1 MDLAAFQDYSYFS
14 QILTDDK
21 GNLIE
26 LPLRKG
32 NKDSAFIDWITF
44 TFRKETIELL
54 KGICVTPAEYVT
66 AASSIVAEIF
76 GFGVSEKMLGKGRYF
91 YDSYYRLGIEKAEYG
106 TLHFG
111 GQRDTVL
118 IEISGKGCMAAKLGW
133 EKRLY
138 TFLSQAIRPSI
149 TRLDTARDFFNG
161 EYSPELARND
171 HDNGFF
177 MVKNMTPKSE
187 CRGTAWRCEDYTGK
201 TFYVGSKNSSKF
213 TRIYEKGKEQ
223 GDKNSIWTRF
233 EVQWRKCKGQAI
245 PLDILLKPGEYLAGA
260 YPLLNERL
268 FNSPVSRIETIEI
281 IAQTTFEQK
290 LEHGKNQVG
299 KLVRFLK
306 DMGWSAEQIEES
318 LIAEEGKYPKG
329 LNPEEYDCQTV
340 VEGIYIH
347 EHDEKTIIQE
357 LDDIIQQ
364 MPVKPIELSQ
374 DIKNWLRF
382 KLLYKHQYFSPLRQ
396 MTIDTEEQQRLEAQ
410 QERYLAY
417 IWHKYSS
424 YFYQPNPIGNLP
436 C

>member
-1 MDLAAFQDYSYFS
+1 MDLAAFQDYSYFN

-26 LPLRKG
+26 LPLRRG
-32 NKDSAFIDWITF
+32 IKDGAFIDWITF

-54 KGICVTPAEYVT
+54 KGICVTPTEYVT

-76 GFGVSEKMLGKGRYF
+76 GFGISEKMLGKGRYF

-118 IEISGKGCMAAKLGW
+118 IEITGKGCMAAKPGW

-138 TFLSQAIRPSI
+138 TFLSQAIRPLI
-149 TRLDTARDFFNG
+149 TRIDVARDFFNG
-161 EYSPELARND
+161 EYSPELARDD

-201 TFYVGSKNSSKF
+201 TFNVGSKNSFKF
-213 TRIYEKGKEQ
+213 VRIYEKGREQ

-245 PLDILLKPGEYLAGA
+245 PLDVLLKPGEYLAGA
-260 YPLLNERL
+260 YPLLNDRL
-268 FNSPVSRIETIEI
+268 FNSPISRIQTTEI
-281 IAQTTFEQK
+281 IAKTTFEQK

-299 KLVRFLK
+299 RLVRFLK
-306 DMGWSAEQIEES
+306 DLGWTAQQIEEA
-318 LIAEEGKYPKG
+318 LIADEGQYPKG
-329 LNPEEYDCQTV
+329 LNPEEYDCQTIPKD
-340 VEGIYIH
+340 IYIH
-347 EHDEKTIIQE
+347 EHNEQTIIQE

-364 MPVKPIELSQ
+364 MLVKPIELNQ

-382 KLLYKHQYFSPLRQ
+382 KLLHKHQYFNPLRQ
-396 MTIDTEEQQRLEAQ
+396 MQADKQEQQRLEAEL
-410 QERYLAY
+410 ERYLAY
-417 IWHKYSS
+417 VWHKYSN
-424 YFYQPNPIGNLP
+424 YFYQSDSI
-436 C
+436 